1 MQKKLIKMQRE
12 RAKEERR
19 QEEKGARRVTSD
31 GYKIYKL
38 EELGVGKGGDT
49 DLCPFDCECCF

>member
-1 MQKKLIKMQRE
+1 MQKKLVKMQRE
-12 RAKEERR
+12 RAKEERA
-19 QEEKGARRVTSD
+19 QEQKGSRKITED
-31 GYKIYKL
+31 GYKVYSL